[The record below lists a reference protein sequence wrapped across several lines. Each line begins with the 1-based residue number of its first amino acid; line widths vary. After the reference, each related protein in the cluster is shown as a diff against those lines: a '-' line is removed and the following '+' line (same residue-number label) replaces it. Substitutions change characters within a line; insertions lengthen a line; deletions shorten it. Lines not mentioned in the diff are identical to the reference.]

1 MNLASYEIP
10 FWHPDA
16 INIGPLELHPFGI
29 LVATGVLTGVH
40 VMGRWADRDGL
51 DQRHVQGLVW
61 YCVIIGFICAHVF
74 DVLAYQP
81 GKLADDPLLLIKLWQ
96 GISSYGGFLGGVI
109 GYIVYVWRYKIPVG
123 PYADACLIAFIPGF
137 TFGRMGCSVA
147 HDHIGAYTE
156 DFFLATE
163 YTSEVIRRY
172 AFGSPP
178 GGLQPGLHHNLGF
191 YELLFMLILCL
202 VLFLADQWRNRP
214 HGFLAALMG
223 TLYAPVRFIMEFFR
237 DNPDADPR
245 YLGFTPAQWLSIVLF
260 SVGVYV
266 LIRLAKHGSRTPIAE
281 LIAERE
287 KAGASQ
293 PGSKTSGKSKGTSKG
308 QSTSTGKGKASADT
322 AGKSSKT
329 SGGKKKKKRKKK

>member
-40 VMGRWADRDGL
+40 IMGRWAERDGL

-61 YCVIIGFICAHVF
+61 YCVAIGFICAHVF

-81 GKLADDPLLLIKLWQ
+81 GKLADDPLLLFKLWQ

-123 PYADACLIAFIPGF
+123 PYADACLVAFIPGF
-137 TFGRMGCSVA
+137 TFGRAGCTVA

-163 YTSEVIRRY
+163 YTREAILRY
-172 AFGSPP
+172 GFGNPP
-178 GGLQPGLHHNLGF
+178 GSLKPGLHHNLGF
-191 YELLFMLILCL
+191 YELLFMLVLCL
-202 VLFLADQWRNRP
+202 VLFLADRWRNRP

-223 TLYAPVRFIMEFFR
+223 TLYAPVRFVMEYFR
-237 DNPDADPR
+237 VNQEADPR
-245 YLGFTPAQWLSIVLF
+245 YAGFTPAQWLSIVLF
-260 SVGVYV
+260 CVGVYV

-281 LIAERE
+281 LIAERQGAD
-287 KAGASQ
+287 AGES
-293 PGSKTSGKSKGTSKG
+293 GSE
-308 QSTSTGKGKASADT
+308 KASADS
-322 AGKSSKT
+322 ARKSGQASKSGKP
-329 SGGKKKKKRKKK
+329 SGGKKKKRKKK